1 MSTILLINKLE
12 NFDAHVYI
20 NAISKELVNN
30 QYYWSLFH

>member
-12 NFDAHVYI
+12 NFDVQVYI

-30 QYYWSLFH
+30 QYY